1 MKTVNDIRNEL
12 LQTQPD
18 EDGMVELINVSFV
31 CDEDS
36 IFREPN
42 KEYIERELEWY
53 KSMSLNVNDIPGK
66 VPLIWTQVADESG
79 LINSNYGW
87 CIWSEDNHYQYESCI
102 KQLLMNKNTRRAMM
116 IYTRPSIQHE
126 YNKNGMSDFL
136 CTNTVQVFIRNNKLI
151 YIVAMRSNDAIF
163 GFPNDLGWHKHVYS
177 ELYNDLLD
185 TYPELETELI
195 HWNVGSL
202 HVYPRH
208 THLLEEYQQLK
219 ETQ

>member
-1 MKTVNDIRNEL
+1 MINHLTVADVREL
-12 LQTQPD
+12 LKSTEVD
-18 EDGMVELINVSFV
+18 EAGMVELINLTFV

-66 VPLIWTQVADESG
+66 VPVIWTQVADDSG

-87 CIWSEDNHYQYESCI
+87 CIWSEDNHNQYESCLH
-102 KQLLMNKNTRRAMM
+102 QLELDKNTRRAMM
-116 IYTRPSIQHE
+116 IYTRPSIQQE

-151 YIVAMRSNDAIF
+151 YIVSMRSNDAIF
-163 GFPNDLGWHKHVYS
+163 GFPNDLGWHKHVYTK
-177 ELYNDLLD
+177 LHNDLLK
-185 TYPELETELI
+185 TYPDLETDYI
-195 HWNVGSL
+195 QWNAGSF

-208 THLLEEYQQLK
+208 QHLLEK
-219 ETQ
+219 